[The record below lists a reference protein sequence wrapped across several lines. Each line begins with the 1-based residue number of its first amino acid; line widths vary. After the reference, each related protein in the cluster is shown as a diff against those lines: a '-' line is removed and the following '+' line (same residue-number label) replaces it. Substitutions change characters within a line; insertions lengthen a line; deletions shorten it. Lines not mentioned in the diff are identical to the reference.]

1 MSVSRHA
8 KEAKEMTEAETGNIL
23 AFCAQRFEQKLAEQI
38 ETAFALCSVTVYTLT
53 VKILDTFIEA

>member
-23 AFCAQRFEQKLAEQI
+23 AFSAQRFEQKLAEQI
-38 ETAFALCSVTVYTLT
+38 ETAFALCSVTVYTLS
-53 VKILDTFIEA
+53 VKNIGYFY